1 MTGTGAKYLAGQ
13 VAHCT
18 FYYILITCYV
28 QHYYVSHPS
37 YQFKTWTSNCVDY
50 ELLWWTD
57 GLRAEK
63 ILQLPKLVKY
73 TTWIHDLD

>member
-13 VAHCT
+13 VAYCT

-37 YQFKTWTSNCVDY
+37 YQFKT
-50 ELLWWTD
+50 
-57 GLRAEK
+57 
-63 ILQLPKLVKY
+63 
-73 TTWIHDLD
+73 